1 MLRYTLGTSLAVL
14 TTGEHLCQPPVCH
27 RTDQRPGTMRALS
40 AIDMCTRRKRPNER
54 SIKAKSLRFEMQ
66 QRTFMVVGSF
76 CLNRTRASLRI
87 VQASD
92 RAGVRI
98 ASVRWKFRLR
108 LSRSLL
114 QTASF
119 VMCNGPLFLI
129 IILNVYSE
137 YIVGLYF
144 YLYIEPFGGSIGQ
157 YIG

>member
-1 MLRYTLGTSLAVL
+1 
-14 TTGEHLCQPPVCH
+14 
-27 RTDQRPGTMRALS
+27 
-40 AIDMCTRRKRPNER
+40 
-54 SIKAKSLRFEMQ
+54 
-66 QRTFMVVGSF
+66 MVVGSF